1 MWPIVTLDHWAQWHH
16 MNLAACASPA
26 GWHTRLTALLQYS
39 PTGQVSPSCDSRMLE
54 VSLSS
59 SISSSSS
66 NGIFSL
72 LPSAWPVLL
81 LDGTCT
87 LDEPLK
93 VIARRKPQK
102 LPGHL
107 VRDQDCK
114 LAAQKVEELV
124 KATSQCCSRRQPSW
138 PPISDWAVTWAM
150 AAAGGKILGH
160 LPGQSLLMTASWML
174 VCCCK
179 PWWGL
184 VARCLGHL
192 SGPAGPVIPLLGL
205 QALLAL
211 LGIPLAP
218 MSQSL

>member
-1 MWPIVTLDHWAQWHH
+1 MLPTH
-16 MNLAACASPA
+16 
-26 GWHTRLTALLQYS
+26 AL
-39 PTGQVSPSCDSRMLE
+39 CRMLE

-107 VRDQDCK
+107 VSVWTIVMDMGCNSCR
-114 LAAQKVEELV
+114 V
-124 KATSQCCSRRQPSW
+124 
-138 PPISDWAVTWAM
+138 
-150 AAAGGKILGH
+150 
-160 LPGQSLLMTASWML
+160 TAS
-174 VCCCK
+174 
-179 PWWGL
+179 
-184 VARCLGHL
+184 
-192 SGPAGPVIPLLGL
+192 
-205 QALLAL
+205 
-211 LGIPLAP
+211 
-218 MSQSL
+218 